1 MQLESN
7 ITGWNNESG
16 IMYTEMNGLRQYK
29 GDRIYPRSNN
39 IYPMYKNIK
48 NTELFLKTSNN
59 GKNFF
64 NKGGLSKLPEPE
76 YLQYGKP
83 KSFQPEPQ
91 VKGQPSR
98 LQISKEIQTLS
109 KKERKNQPE
118 KKVVSS
124 EQQTLNKFKSFL
136 NSLQKMPPNKKEKKT
151 KGNYFKGAID
161 LDLPPDNLI

>member
-7 ITGWNNESG
+7 ILGYNNQSG

-29 GDRIYPRSNN
+29 GNRIYPRSNN

-76 YLQYGKP
+76 YLEYGKP

-98 LQISKEIQTLS
+98 LKISKEIQTIS
-109 KKERKNQPE
+109 KKERKEQPP
-118 KKVVSS
+118 KKMVNTQ
-124 EQQTLNKFKSFL
+124 EQTLNKFKSFL
-136 NSLQKMPPNKKEKKT
+136 NSLQKMPTNKKEKEN
-151 KGNYFKGAID
+151 KGKFFKGAI
-161 LDLPPDNLI
+161 DLPPDNLI

>member
-29 GDRIYPRSNN
+29 GDRIYPRSKN

-76 YLQYGKP
+76 YLEYGKA
-83 KSFQPEPQ
+83 KSFKPEPQ
-91 VKGQPSR
+91 VKGEPSR
-98 LQISKEIQTLS
+98 LKISKEIQTIA
-109 KKERKNQPE
+109 KKERKQQPV
-118 KKVVSS
+118 KKLVSN
-124 EQQTLNKFKSFL
+124 EEQTLNKFKNFL
-136 NSLQKMPPNKKEKKT
+136 TSLQKMPSNKKQKEN

-161 LDLPPDNLI
+161 LPPDNLI

>member
-7 ITGWNNESG
+7 ILGYNNESG

-48 NTELFLKTSNN
+48 NTELFLKTGND

-76 YLQYGKP
+76 FLEYGKP
-83 KSFQPEPQ
+83 KSIQPEPQ
-91 VKGQPSR
+91 VKGEPSR
-98 LQISKEIQTLS
+98 LKISKEIVTLS
-109 KKERKNQPE
+109 KKERKKQPE
-118 KKVVSS
+118 KKVISN
-124 EQQTLNKFKSFL
+124 EEKTLNKFKSFL
-136 NSLQKMPPNKKEKKT
+136 NSLQKNPPKEKKT
-151 KGNYFKGAID
+151 KGNFFKGAID